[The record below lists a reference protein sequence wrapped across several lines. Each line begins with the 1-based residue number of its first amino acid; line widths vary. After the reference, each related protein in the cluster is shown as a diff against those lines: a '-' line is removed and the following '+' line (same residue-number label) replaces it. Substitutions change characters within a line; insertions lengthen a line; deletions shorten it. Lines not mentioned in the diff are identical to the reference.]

1 MWGKEISGGGLEK
14 SGTERVRKQREEQD
28 KTGYGTREI
37 SL

>member
-1 MWGKEISGGGLEK
+1 MWGKEISRGGLQK

-28 KTGYGTREI
+28 MRGYGTRGN